1 MSSKDRLEN
10 REELEKALHDVWVK
24 CEVNQDVFSDL
35 TDFILDNFDPKQ
47 SETLTAKE
55 FFLVYETDLYGDK
68 LFRAA
73 FSSREKAIS
82 YIKESDQRRHFD
94 IDTHDLNPESD
105 E

>member
-1 MSSKDRLEN
+1 MN
-10 REELEKALHDVWVK
+10 REELIEKLGLLYDEPWNDVEEYFELVA
-24 CEVNQDVFSDL
+24 DL
-35 TDFILDNFDPKQ
+35 VEANFQPKQ
-47 SETLTAKE
+47 SETVTAKE

-94 IDTHDLNPESD
+94 IDTHDLNPESH